1 MQDKKMFYSDPTRHK
16 PKKSKY
22 FLLTVPTP
30 LTTLIKIP
38 QDGQLR
44 YSFTTDYSTDY
55 STLVRTYLVAA
66 ADDSLLVAVLVPGV
80 SDASVLVQD
89 GVVEGVGLALEKHC
103 HHCDLGL
110 ETSIFI
116 FLSQEMVI
124 GLLREIVQRGC
135 FYQEFHTQSDIQ
147 FDVKSY
153 NQRETFSGDLYSQ
166 TSQ

>member
-1 MQDKKMFYSDPTRHK
+1 MI
-16 PKKSKY
+16 
-22 FLLTVPTP
+22 TVPTP

-44 YSFTTDYSTDY
+44 YSFTTDYSTY
-55 STLVRTYLVAA
+55 CSTLVRTYLVAA